1 MILIIGGYAQGKLGY
16 VKRKYNICNE
26 DIYDFEK
33 SDDFDFEKN
42 TTEVMS
48 DRQLVFYNV
57 NYLIKKATEDGYNI
71 DVRLEKLINNYPNA
85 IIVTDEV
92 GNGVVPIDKNERLL
106 REKIGRI
113 QCMMAERADE
123 VIRVVCGIGQK
134 IK

>member
-42 TTEVMS
+42 TTVVMS